1 MRGSLNRILPIIIF
15 LFSVLICGR
24 STAQTNHYII
34 FYNVEN
40 LFDYFDDPLTDDE
53 AFTPKGEYH
62 WTKERFN
69 AKIRMI
75 YKAIIAGCEGNFP
88 DVIGLAEVE
97 NRWVLE
103 QLIARTPLKEV
114 PYGIIHKESPD
125 ARGIDVALLFRKD
138 RVIPMDFNF
147 LRVSDKGKNAFS
159 SRDILYFKG
168 RIDRTAIN
176 FYVNHWPSRSEGYVE
191 SKEKRNLAAGV
202 LRSDI
207 DSLIKKEITPRILIM
222 GDFNATPKEECLK
235 KILKANPFPNE
246 DKNSILTNLSAVW
259 LKYGE
264 GTIQRAGQWE
274 IFDQFIC
281 SENMITGDTVQIS
294 KSGTRICSLPFLLEK
309 DKNYLR
315 EKPFRTYLGPAY
327 HGGISD
333 HLPIVT
339 IIKGN

>member
-1 MRGSLNRILPIIIF
+1 
-15 LFSVLICGR
+15 
-24 STAQTNHYII
+24 
-34 FYNVEN
+34 VEN

-53 AFTPKGEYH
+53 AFTPQGEYH

-88 DVIGLAEVE
+88 DIIGLAEVE

-103 QLIARTPLKEV
+103 QLIAKTPLKEV

-147 LRVSDKGKNAFS
+147 LSVSDRGKNAFN
-159 SRDILYFKG
+159 SRDILHFKG

-191 SKEKRNLAAGV
+191 SKEKRNLAAEV
-202 LRSDI
+202 LRSNI
-207 DSLIKKEITPRILIM
+207 DSLIRTEITPRILIM

-235 KILKANPFPNE
+235 KNLKANPFSNE
-246 DKNSILTNLSAVW
+246 NKNFTLTNLSAGW
-259 LKYGE
+259 LKHQE
-264 GTIQRAGQWE
+264 GTIYRAGQWE

-281 SENMITGDTVQIS
+281 SQNMITGNMVQIS
-294 KSGTRICSLPFLLEK
+294 TSDTRICSLPFLLEK
-309 DKNYLR
+309 DKNYPGK
-315 EKPFRTYLGPAY
+315 KPFRTYLGPAY

-339 IIKGN
+339 IIKAD